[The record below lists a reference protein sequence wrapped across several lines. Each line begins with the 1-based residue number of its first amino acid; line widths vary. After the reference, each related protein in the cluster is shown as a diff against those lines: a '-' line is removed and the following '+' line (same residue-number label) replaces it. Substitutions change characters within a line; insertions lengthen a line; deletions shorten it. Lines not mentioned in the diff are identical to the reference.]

1 MRGLEMILVDGGTG
15 WSDDA
20 TGSRDRH
27 GDKPMNGHVR
37 DELPALLA
45 GELAPS
51 AAAVVRAHLAT
62 CDRCRLDLAAVAF
75 AAGELRSTARVL
87 FADPAELPPLLLEL
101 PPAGLDAE
109 APEGPEASRD
119 LPAGAGL
126 RVGPASVVLAA
137 TDDGLDPAYQAT
149 RQAAFAVAAREGARV
164 VLFDRSPELYLI
176 DPYEPSGDG
185 NGRRRS
191 SLLNQRTASRL
202 GRPYL
207 AQQLAEARQLGLEGA
222 AWVARGHG
230 PDALAAAC
238 EILDVERVVLP
249 ATLAAPPLIDRV
261 RGHTLATFRRRVSA
275 RISLASPDGTL
286 AEVD

>member
-1 MRGLEMILVDGGTG
+1 
-15 WSDDA
+15 
-20 TGSRDRH
+20 
-27 GDKPMNGHVR
+27 MNGHVR
-37 DELPALLA
+37 DQLPALLA

-51 AAAVVRAHLAT
+51 AAAVVGAHLAT
-62 CDRCRLDLAAVAF
+62 CDRCRVDLAAVAF
-75 AAGELRSTARVL
+75 AAGELRSTARVP
-87 FADPAELPPLLLEL
+87 FADPAELPPLLLGL
-101 PPAGLDAE
+101 PAAGLDAE

-176 DPYEPSGDG
+176 DPYERSGDG
-185 NGRRRS
+185 GRRS

-202 GRPYL
+202 GRSYL
-207 AQQLAEARQLGLEGA
+207 AEQLAEASQLGLDGA

-238 EILDVERVVLP
+238 EVLDAERVVLP
-249 ATLAAPPLIDRV
+249 AALAAPALIDRV
-261 RGHTLATFRRRVSA
+261 RGHTLAAFRRRVPA
-275 RISLASPDGTL
+275 RITLADLDGTV